1 MFNRHLLP
9 LVILLLSMAVAAVRA
24 EPTAPPKAKPETA
37 GDAIRDRY
45 NWSDELVF
53 YDWRIQRHVTTG
65 RYRLLD
71 TEATEH
77 ASGGFDDCERRL
89 DEIKRERK
97 LPAVRGKVVLVLHGL
112 GRTRLSND
120 ALVDFLRERT
130 AHTVLSVGYASTRED
145 IAAHAKALSR
155 VIANLGD
162 QVTELN
168 FVAHSL
174 GNIVIRRYLAEPAD
188 AAGNCKIDPRIKRI
202 VMVGPPNNGARM
214 AELVGRSE
222 WFEKITGASGR
233 ALARDWDTFCQS
245 LCTPNCE
252 FGIIAGGRGDGA
264 GYNPLLLGD
273 DDLVIAV
280 EEAKLPGARDF
291 TVIEGMHAMMM
302 HNPAVHAAALRFLE
316 HGYFVSE
323 EKRQPLK

>member
-9 LVILLLSMAVAAVRA
+9 LVILLLSMAAPAVRA
-24 EPTAPPKAKPETA
+24 ESPAPPPKAKPETA
-37 GDAIRDRY
+37 GDVVRDRY
-45 NWSDELVF
+45 YWTDELVF
-53 YDWRIQRHVTTG
+53 HDWRIQRHVSTG

-71 TEATEH
+71 GESTEH
-77 ASGGFDDCERRL
+77 ASGQFDDCERRL

-120 ALVDFLRERT
+120 ALVAFLRERT
-130 AHTVLSVGYASTRED
+130 ANTVLSVGYASTRED
-145 IAAHAKALSR
+145 IAAHAKALLR
-155 VIANLGD
+155 VIENLGD
-162 QVTELN
+162 QVTELS

-174 GNIVIRRYLAEPAD
+174 GNIVIRRYLAEQAD
-188 AAGNCKIDPRIKRI
+188 AAGNCKIDPRIRRI
-202 VMVGPPNNGARM
+202 VMVGPPNNGVRM
-214 AELVGRSE
+214 AKLVGQSE
-222 WFEKITGASGR
+222 LFEKITGQSGR
-233 ALARDWDTFCQS
+233 ALARDWDTFCKS

-280 EEAKLPGARDF
+280 EEAKLPGAAGF
-291 TVIEGMHAMMM
+291 
-302 HNPAVHAAALRFLE
+302 
-316 HGYFVSE
+316 HGH
-323 EKRQPLK
+323 